1 MRFIDHTAIIR
12 LAWSRFNA
20 SKRISTIVDISAKVS
35 TNHVFRVGFDTGN
48 FVIAKLSYFGK
59 FEHFKEDHTIINA
72 LANNLLYPY
81 EYVVARSLVKSN
93 EVYTYRYDRD
103 GIDVWVVF
111 YNPIRT
117 LNKLPRQLDN
127 FHIERMGD
135 QIGRFH
141 HACHEVIDVLPESS
155 KTIESDLTDLLEFV
169 DSEEGQ
175 FEHRM
180 FTDEIKRQCNL
191 FFENANKIQYKK
203 FDRIPVFVDWNIGNF
218 SVTDQV
224 ELYSRWD
231 YDWFRMGSRVLD
243 FYFFS
248 RVVRSDG
255 DQTIFSYT
263 VDPLMEDNFILFLK
277 KYHEVF
283 PLTREEVLFIP
294 EAYRF
299 FLLNYVVKFGRYFF
313 LDRFALKLK
322 QEAFETYFPELDK
335 KFNPDKILKA
345 LNL

>member
-1 MRFIDHTAIIR
+1 MRFIDYSAIIS
-12 LAWSRFNA
+12 LAWSRFNS
-20 SKRISTIVDISAKVS
+20 SKRISNIVDISAKVS
-35 TNHVFRVGFDTGN
+35 TNHVFKVEFQTGN

-72 LANNLLYPY
+72 LANNLLFPY
-81 EYVVARSLVKSN
+81 EFVVARSLVKNN

-117 LNKLPRQLDN
+117 ASKMPRKLEP
-127 FHIERMGD
+127 FHIERLGD
-135 QIGRFH
+135 QIGQFH
-141 HACHEVIDVLPESS
+141 RACSELADALPESS
-155 KTIESDLTDLLEFV
+155 KTMESDLIDLMSYL
-169 DSEEGQ
+169 DTEEGQ

-180 FTDEIKRQCNL
+180 VIDEIKRQCNL
-191 FFENANKIQYKK
+191 FFENGDKIGYKNFEK
-203 FDRIPVFVDWNIGNF
+203 IPVFLDWNISNF
-218 SVTDQV
+218 SVTDQI

-248 RVVRSDG
+248 RVVRSEG

-263 VDPLMEDNFILFLK
+263 LDPLMEDNFILFLQQ
-277 KYHEVF
+277 YHQAY

-322 QEAFETYFPELDK
+322 QETFETHFPELDK
-335 KFNPDKILKA
+335 RFNPDKILKA